1 MTKPKTLEQLR
12 TEKEGA
18 FRRRINSQ
26 DEKNLVICINFG

>member
-1 MTKPKTLEQLR
+1 MTKSKTLEQLR

-26 DEKNLVICINFG
+26 DEKIL

>member
-12 TEKEGA
+12 NEKEEA

-26 DEKNLVICINFG
+26 DEKNLVICIHFG

>member
-12 TEKEGA
+12 NEKERA

-26 DEKNLVICINFG
+26 DEKIL

>member
-12 TEKEGA
+12 NEKEGA

-26 DEKNLVICINFG
+26 DEKIL